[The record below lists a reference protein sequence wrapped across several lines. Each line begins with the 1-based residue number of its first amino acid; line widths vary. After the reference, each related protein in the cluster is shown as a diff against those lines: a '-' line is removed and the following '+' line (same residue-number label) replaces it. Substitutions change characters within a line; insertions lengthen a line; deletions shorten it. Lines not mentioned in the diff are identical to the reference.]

1 MDYPTRLTMKEP
13 LISTHQLSCRYGSLE
28 ILKDLHLKIPQGSI
42 YGFLGP
48 NGAGKTTTIR
58 LLLGLIKP
66 SAGIIR
72 LFGQELERHRVQVLQ
87 RVGALIETPSLYK
100 HLSGRDNLEVM
111 RRMLGLKKSRV
122 DEVLGI
128 VRLRQ
133 VAHRPV
139 KQYSLG
145 MCQRLGIALD
155 LLSDPEV
162 LILDEPT
169 NGLDPSGIRE
179 MRELLKEL
187 NQEHGKTIFLSSHL
201 LSEIEKTVTHV
212 GILHQGQLRFQG
224 RVQELQKAT
233 QRARTVEVEVGNVLL
248 AKEII
253 LSLGHA
259 VETLDTHRLRV
270 AVQEKEEAAAL
281 NQFLVEGGVAVYNLS
296 FTAQSLEEVFLS
308 ITEAPALDPS
318 AKIHFQPI
326 LQA

>member
-1 MDYPTRLTMKEP
+1 MKEP
-13 LISTHQLSCRYGSLE
+13 LISTHQLHCRYGALE
-28 ILKDLHLKIPQGSI
+28 ILKDLDLDIPEGSI

-58 LLLGLIKP
+58 LLLGLLKP
-66 SAGIIR
+66 TAGTIR
-72 LFGQELERHRVQVLQ
+72 LFGMELERNRVQVLQ
-87 RVGALIETPSLYK
+87 RVGALIETPSLYR

-111 RRMLGLKKSRV
+111 RRMLGLKKSRI
-122 DEVLGI
+122 DEVLEI

-133 VAHRPV
+133 DAHRPV

-145 MCQRLGIALD
+145 MCQRLGIALA
-155 LLSDPEV
+155 LLPDPEL

-179 MRELLKEL
+179 MRELLKDL

-201 LSEIEKTVTHV
+201 LSEMEKTVTHV

-224 RVQELQKAT
+224 RIQELQKAT
-233 QRARTVEVEVGNVLL
+233 QQARTVEVEVGNVLL
-248 AKEII
+248 AKEI
-253 LSLGHA
+253 LLYLGHA
-259 VETLDTHRLRV
+259 VETLDNQRLRV

-281 NQFLVEGGVAVYNLS
+281 NQFLVEGGVAVYNLAFS
-296 FTAQSLEEVFLS
+296 AQSLEEVFLS
-308 ITEAPALDPS
+308 MTELPAFDSS
-318 AKIHFQPI
+318 ASLHLQPF